1 MSVTEK
7 QLQEVLTGFEFP
19 GTPVLQGVYG
29 NGHINHTYLLHV
41 MEQNGNK
48 KRMILQQMNRSVF
61 KKPVEVMENIMGVT
75 SHLRR
80 KIVENGGD
88 PERETLN
95 VLLAKDG
102 KPYYVDSC
110 GEYWRIYHLSK
121 GILLRAGGKRGR
133 FLSKRSFFWKFPVSA
148 LGLSGGDAS

>member
-1 MSVTEK
+1 
-7 QLQEVLTGFEFP
+7 
-19 GTPVLQGVYG
+19 
-29 NGHINHTYLLHV
+29 
-41 MEQNGNK
+41 
-48 KRMILQQMNRSVF
+48 MILQQMNRSVF

-102 KPYYVDSC
+102 KPCYVDSC
-110 GEYWRIYHLSK
+110 GEYWRIYHFIEGASCYDQVESEED
-121 GILLRAGGKRGR
+121 
-133 FLSKRSFFWKFPVSA
+133 FYQSA
-148 LGLSGGDAS
+148 LSFGNFQCLLSDYPAETLHETIPGFMIQNSGLQTLNVLWKQM

>member
-41 MEQNGNK
+41 MGENGNK

-110 GEYWRIYHLSK
+110 GELSL
-121 GILLRAGGKRGR
+121 IHI
-133 FLSKRSFFWKFPVSA
+133 
-148 LGLSGGDAS
+148 

>member
-1 MSVTEK
+1 
-7 QLQEVLTGFEFP
+7 
-19 GTPVLQGVYG
+19 
-29 NGHINHTYLLHV
+29 

-102 KPYYVDSC
+102 KPYYVDS
-110 GEYWRIYHLSK
+110 
-121 GILLRAGGKRGR
+121 
-133 FLSKRSFFWKFPVSA
+133 
-148 LGLSGGDAS
+148 

>member
-88 PERETLN
+88 TERPFGERRKA
-95 VLLAKDG
+95 VLCRFL
-102 KPYYVDSC
+102 
-110 GEYWRIYHLSK
+110 WRILADLSFYRR